1 MKSKGLLHYVYYALR
16 DRNLSREDVSKIQ
29 KERLK
34 VLVDYA
40 RENSPYYHN
49 LYKNLGSDPDFTDLP
64 VTTKQSLMQSFDSW
78 PTDPGITLEKVTEFM
93 SSKDNV
99 GRYLL
104 DKCSVSMTS
113 GSTGRP
119 CVVLTDKGSFHLTM
133 ALYFVRSFPFKD
145 LIGLGLKRGKYFVI
159 ANDGFSMSYNS
170 YRSQILA
177 TPLNKMRCQS
187 ISVDSREEDIISAI
201 NRFKPAI
208 LYAYPTTM
216 ELLLPHIR
224 NNAVKAKPAIMIIG
238 GEKCSDKLRSEL
250 TTHMKSYVFNTYGT
264 SEASLIARTC
274 KEGHLHLFADWVII
288 EPVDKD
294 YNPVPPGTPSDK
306 LLITNLSNFTQPFIR
321 YEITDRVTLHEETC
335 ACGNRMPYI
344 EVEGRTD
351 DILEFAHPEGRVR
364 ISPIV
369 LTDPADKDGIIRY
382 QLIQKDYDHL
392 ELKLMTEDGYSKE
405 ELFEKIE
412 KELRHILS
420 NMDVSEVNITLS
432 KDLPRIHPVSGKYSM
447 VLKDLPKVMPE

>member
-1 MKSKGLLHYVYYALR
+1 MKSKGLLHYVYYAIR
-16 DRNLSREDVSKIQ
+16 DRNLTQDEVLKIQ

-34 VLVDYA
+34 VLVNYA

-49 LYKNLGSDPDFTDLP
+49 LYKELGTDPDFKDLP
-64 VTTKQSLMQSFDSW
+64 ITTKHSLMESFDTW
-78 PTDPGITLEKVTEFM
+78 PTDPKITLKAVTEFM
-93 SSKDNV
+93 SDEDNV
-99 GRYLL
+99 GRYLQ

-119 CVVLTDKGSFHLTM
+119 CIVLTDKGSYHLSMT
-133 ALYFVRSFPFKD
+133 LYFIRSFPLKD
-145 LIGLGLKRGKYFVI
+145 LISLGFKRGKYFVI
-159 ANDGFSMSYNS
+159 ANNGFSMSYNS

-177 TPLNKMRCQS
+177 TPLNKTRCQS
-187 ISVDSREEDIISAI
+187 IGVDSREDEIISAI

-224 NNAVKAKPAIMIIG
+224 KKAVKANPAILILG
-238 GEKCSDKLRSEL
+238 GEKCSDKLRKEL
-250 TTHMKSYVFNTYGT
+250 STLMKSYVFNTYGT

-294 YNPVPPGTPSDK
+294 NHPVPSGTPSDK
-306 LLITNLSNFTQPFIR
+306 LLITNLSSFTQPFIR
-321 YEITDRVTLHEETC
+321 YEITDRVTVHEETC
-335 ACGNRMPYI
+335 DCGNKMPYI

-351 DILEFAHPEGRVR
+351 DILEFRHPHGRVR

-392 ELKLMTEDGYSKE
+392 ELKLLTEDGYSKK
-405 ELFEKIE
+405 ELFEIIERDLRKI
-412 KELRHILS
+412 LT
-420 NMDVSEVNITLS
+420 NMDVSGVDITLS
-432 KDLPRIHPVSGKYSM
+432 PDLPKVHPVSGKYSM
-447 VLKDLPKVMPE
+447 VLKDLPIQ

>member
-1 MKSKGLLHYVYYALR
+1 MKSKGMLHYVYYALR
-16 DRNLSREDVSKIQ
+16 DRNLSRDDVSKIQ

-34 VLVDYA
+34 ELVSFA
-40 RENSPYYHN
+40 RENSPYYQD
-49 LYKNLGSDPDFTDLP
+49 LYKNLGSDPDLSALP
-64 VTTKQSLMQSFDSW
+64 VTTKQSLMQSFNRW
-78 PTDPGITLEKVTEFM
+78 PTDPSITLETVTEFM
-93 SSKDNV
+93 STKDNV
-99 GRYLL
+99 GRYLF

-119 CVVLTDKGSFHLTM
+119 CVVLTDKGAFHLTM
-133 ALYFVRSFPFKD
+133 ALYFIRSFPFKD

-170 YRSQILA
+170 YRSQILS
-177 TPLNKMRCQS
+177 TPLNRMRCQS
-187 ISVDSREEDIISAI
+187 ISVDSKEEDIISAI

-224 NNAVKAKPAIMIIG
+224 SKAVKAKPAIMILG
-238 GEKCSDKLRSEL
+238 GEKCSDKLRTEL
-250 TTHMKSYVFNTYGT
+250 STLMKSYVFNTYGT

-274 KEGHLHLFADWVII
+274 REGHLHLFADWVII
-288 EPVDKD
+288 EPVDRD
-294 YNPVPPGTPSDK
+294 YRPVSPGTPSDK

-321 YEITDRVTLHEETC
+321 YEITDRVTLHEEPC
-335 ACGNRMPYI
+335 SCGNRMPYI

-351 DILEFAHPEGRVR
+351 DILEFNHPGGKVR

-369 LTDPADKDGIIRY
+369 LTDPADKEGIIRY

-392 ELKLMTEDGYSKE
+392 ELKLRTEEGYSKE
-405 ELFEKIE
+405 DLFEKIE
-412 KELRHILS
+412 KELRYILS
-420 NMDVSEVNITLS
+420 NMDVHSVTITLS
-432 KDLPRIHPVSGKYSM
+432 QDLPKIHPVSGKYSM
-447 VLKDLPKVMPE
+447 VLKDLPTK

>member
-1 MKSKGLLHYVYYALR
+1 MLHYVYYALR
-16 DRNLSREDVSKIQ
+16 DRNLSREDVSKLQ
-29 KERLK
+29 KKRLNE
-34 VLVDYA
+34 LISYA
-40 RENSPYYHN
+40 REHSPYYQE
-49 LYKNLGSDPDFTDLP
+49 LYKDLGSEPELSDLP
-64 VTTKQSLMQSFDSW
+64 VTTKQGLMQSFNRW
-78 PTDPGITLEKVTEFM
+78 PTDPRITLETVTEFM
-93 SSKDNV
+93 STKDNV
-99 GRYLL
+99 GRYLF

-119 CVVLTDKGSFHLTM
+119 CIVLTDKGAFHLTM
-133 ALYFVRSFPFKD
+133 ALYFIRSFPFKD

-177 TPLNKMRCQS
+177 TPLNRMRCQS
-187 ISVDSREEDIISAI
+187 ISVDSKEEDIISAI

-224 NNAVKAKPAIMIIG
+224 SKAVKAKPAIMILG
-238 GEKCSDKLRSEL
+238 GEKCSDKLRKEL
-250 TTHMKSYVFNTYGT
+250 STLMKSYVFNTYGT

-274 KEGHLHLFADWVII
+274 RDGHLHLFADWVII
-288 EPVDKD
+288 EPVDRD
-294 YNPVPPGTPSDK
+294 YNPVPSGTPSDK

-321 YEITDRVTLHEETC
+321 YEITDRVTLHEEPC
-335 ACGNRMPYI
+335 SCGNRMPYI

-351 DILEFAHPEGRVR
+351 DILEFAHPDGRVK

-369 LTDPADKDGIIRY
+369 LTDPADKEGIIRY

-392 ELKLMTEDGYSKE
+392 ELKLMTEEGYSKA

-412 KELRHILS
+412 GELRVILS

-432 KDLPRIHPVSGKYSM
+432 EDLPRTHPVSGKYSM
-447 VLKDLPKVMPE
+447 VLKDLPTQ